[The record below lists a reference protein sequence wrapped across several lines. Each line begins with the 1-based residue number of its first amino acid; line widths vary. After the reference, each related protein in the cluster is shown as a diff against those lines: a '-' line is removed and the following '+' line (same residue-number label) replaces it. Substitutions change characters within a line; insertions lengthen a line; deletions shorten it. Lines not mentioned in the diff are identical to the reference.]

1 VNAVSVR
8 LLGPLELERA
18 GRLVAFGG
26 RAQRALLAR
35 LLLDANRTVAVD
47 RLVEDLW
54 GEAAPASSS
63 KMVQIYVSKLRKELP
78 EDMLVTRAPGYA
90 LEIDAEALDLVRFER
105 LREEGRAA
113 LAGGFAATAAD
124 RLREALALWRGPALE
139 EFREPF
145 AVVEAARLEEL
156 RLSSLED
163 RIDAD
168 LVLGRHAGLDGE
180 LEALVARNPWRER
193 LWGQLMLARYRTGR
207 QADALAGY
215 RRVREMLATE
225 LGIEPSAML
234 RDLER
239 RILQQDPAL
248 DLATAARHPH
258 RRPVAP
264 ERPGARLRHSTAT
277 RERPLRPRRHPRTS
291 ASPHLRAGAVPTRSP
306 AGPPRWLP
314 HGGSYTSR

>member
-8 LLGPLELERA
+8 LLGPLEVERA
-18 GRLVAFGG
+18 GRPVALGG

-54 GEAAPASSS
+54 GEAAPATSS

-78 EDMLVTRAPGYA
+78 GDMLVTRAPGYA
-90 LEIDAEALDLVRFER
+90 LEIHAEALDLVRFER
-105 LREEGRAA
+105 LRDAGRAA
-113 LAGGFAATAAD
+113 LAGGLAATAAD

-168 LVLGRHAGLDGE
+168 LALGRHAGLDGE

-215 RRVREMLATE
+215 RRLREMLATE
-225 LGIEPSAML
+225 LGIEPSASL

-248 DLATAARHPH
+248 DYTGVKRH
-258 RRPVAP
+258 RVRNA
-264 ERPGARLRHSTAT
+264 TAT
-277 RERPLRPRRHPRTS
+277 RERPLRPRIRPRTS
-291 ASPHLRAGAVPTRSP
+291 ASLRLPVGSAPRVPTRSP
-306 AGPPRWLP
+306 AGPPRWRTGL
-314 HGGSYTSR
+314 

>member
-1 VNAVSVR
+1 VNAVSVS
-8 LLGPLELERA
+8 LLGPLEMERA
-18 GRLVAFGG
+18 GRPVALGG

-35 LLLDANRTVAVD
+35 LVLDANRTVAVD

-54 GEAAPASSS
+54 GEAAPATSS

-78 EDMLVTRAPGYA
+78 GDMLVTRAPGYA
-90 LEIDAEALDLVRFER
+90 LEIDPEALDLVRFER
-105 LREEGRAA
+105 LRDEGRAA
-113 LAGGFAATAAD
+113 LAGGRAATAAD
-124 RLREALALWRGPALE
+124 RLRKALALWRGPALE

-145 AVVEAARLEEL
+145 AIVEAARLEEL

-168 LVLGRHAGLDGE
+168 LALGRHAGLDGE

-215 RRVREMLATE
+215 RRLREMLATE
-225 LGIEPSAML
+225 LGIEPSATL

-248 DLATAARHPH
+248 DLRTAVRQ
-258 RRPVAP
+258 RP
-264 ERPGARLRHSTAT
+264 RHSISI
-277 RERPLRPRRHPRTS
+277 RERPPRPRIRLRTTM
-291 ASPHLRAGAVPTRSP
+291 VTP
-306 AGPPRWLP
+306 AR
-314 HGGSYTSR
+314 

>member
-1 VNAVSVR
+1 VNDVSVR
-8 LLGPLELERA
+8 LLGPLEIERA
-18 GRLVAFGG
+18 GRPVELGG

-35 LLLDANRTVAVD
+35 LLLDANRIVAVD

-54 GEAAPASSS
+54 GEAAPATSS

-78 EDMLVTRAPGYA
+78 ADMLVTRAPGYA
-90 LEIDAEALDLVRFER
+90 LAIDGEALDLFRFER

-113 LAGGFAATAAD
+113 LAGGRAATAAA
-124 RLREALALWRGPALE
+124 RLREALTLWRGPALE

-168 LVLGRHAGLDGE
+168 LALGRHAGLDGE

-193 LWGQLMLARYRTGR
+193 LWGQLMLVRYRTGR

-215 RRVREMLATE
+215 RRLREMLASE
-225 LGIEPSAML
+225 LGIEPSATL

-239 RILQQDPAL
+239 RMLQQDPAL
-248 DLATAARHPH
+248 DLRTVVRQRPRHTI
-258 RRPVAP
+258 
-264 ERPGARLRHSTAT
+264 SI
-277 RERPLRPRRHPRTS
+277 RERPLRPRIRLRTS
-291 ASPHLRAGAVPTRSP
+291 MVAP
-306 AGPPRWLP
+306 AR
-314 HGGSYTSR
+314 